1 MNSKLSFLSP
11 YFTANSHK
19 LRWVNMVVNYDNQDD
34 LRKRVENDSSTQTSF
49 NLQLELLEFIHD
61 SVTRTLK
68 MEIMPLNHSDQQ

>member
-1 MNSKLSFLSP
+1 
-11 YFTANSHK
+11 
-19 LRWVNMVVNYDNQDD
+19 MVVNYDNQDD